1 MNKYLAL
8 WNYVKNQ
15 SDFHIKMTFEQIEQ
29 NRNDNKK
36 EWHKQLLRNNREKA
50 IRKIKTELP
59 SGVKLKEYLE
69 ILDAEIQ
76 QEN

>member
-1 MNKYLAL
+1 MGR
-8 WNYVKNQ
+8 
-15 SDFHIKMTFEQIEQ
+15 MTFEQIEQ
-29 NRNDNKK
+29 NRNDNIK